1 MRRLFRL
8 GLALLLV
15 AIVQLAVRAADP
27 IDRLRTHITQ
37 AMTEARGRMGVAI
50 KHLESGT
57 ELAVN
62 GDEKFPM
69 ASTFKLPVLVT
80 LYDKA
85 KKGQLKWDETVD
97 IDVHDQHLGSG
108 DLSYL
113 YDVPGVKLSL
123 HNVANLMMMI
133 SDNSGA
139 DICLTRAGVDNVNRL
154 MASLGA
160 GDLHVD
166 RPTQELILDYQGR
179 DTARLK
185 GMTLAEIQKSAPPPA
200 SDQTTAPDGNAIE
213 ARFKRDDRFAADPR
227 DQATPKAFVTL
238 LEKMWRGDA
247 VDKAS
252 SEAMLETMKRCRTGA
267 GRIKGLLPPNTVV
280 AHKTGTIGGVVDD
293 VGIIYLP
300 DDAGHVAIAV
310 MSKQTRATDAEVER
324 AIAQIARYAYDY
336 FLFTAREGA
345 HSAPARE
352 RSGARGPRERPS
364 RGRGPQRADVAR
376 WGAGVGQ
383 SPT

>member
-1 MRRLFRL
+1 MKKVFRL
-8 GLALLLV
+8 GVVVLLV
-15 AIVQLAVRAADP
+15 AIVQLSLRAAEA
-27 IDRLRTHITQ
+27 IDRLRSHITQ

-50 KHLESGT
+50 KHLESGIEIT
-57 ELAVN
+57 VN
-62 GDEKFPM
+62 ADEKFPM

-80 LYDKA
+80 LYDRA
-85 KKGQLKWDETVD
+85 RKGQVKWDETVE
-97 IDVHDQHLGSG
+97 IGVRDQHLGSG

-123 HNVANLMMMI
+123 HNVANLMMMV

-139 DICLTRAGVDNVNRL
+139 DLCLTRAGVDNVNAL

-160 GDLHVD
+160 RDLHVD

-185 GMTLAEIQKSAPPPA
+185 GMTLEEIRKSAPPDSAA
-200 SDQTTAPDGNAIE
+200 SQGNPVE
-213 ARFKRDDRFAADPR
+213 ARFKRDDAFAADPR

-238 LEKMWRGDA
+238 LEKIWRGEA
-247 VDKAS
+247 VDKSS

-267 GRIKGLLPPNTVV
+267 SRIKGLLPPNTVV

-310 MSKQTRATDAEVER
+310 LSKQTRATDEEVER

-336 FLFTAREGA
+336 FIFTTPPKTK
-345 HSAPARE
+345 S
-352 RSGARGPRERPS
+352 SG
-364 RGRGPQRADVAR
+364 VL
-376 WGAGVGQ
+376 
-383 SPT
+383 

>member
-1 MRRLFRL
+1 MKKVFRL
-8 GLALLLV
+8 GVVVLLV
-15 AIVQLAVRAADP
+15 AIVQLSLRAAEA
-27 IDRLRTHITQ
+27 IDRLRSHITQ

-50 KHLESGT
+50 KHLESGIEIT
-57 ELAVN
+57 VN
-62 GDEKFPM
+62 ADEKFPM

-80 LYDKA
+80 LYDRA
-85 KKGQLKWDETVD
+85 RKGQVKWDETVE
-97 IDVHDQHLGSG
+97 IGVRDQHLGSG

-123 HNVANLMMMI
+123 HNVANLMMMV

-139 DICLTRAGVDNVNRL
+139 DLCLTRAGVDNVNAL

-160 GDLHVD
+160 RDLHVD

-185 GMTLAEIQKSAPPPA
+185 GMTLDEIRKSAPPDSAA
-200 SDQTTAPDGNAIE
+200 SQGNAVE
-213 ARFKRDDRFAADPR
+213 ARFERDDAFAADPR

-238 LEKMWRGDA
+238 LEKIWRGEA
-247 VDKAS
+247 VDKSS

-267 GRIKGLLPPNTVV
+267 SRIKGLLPPNTVV

-310 MSKQTRATDAEVER
+310 LSKQTRATDEEVER

-336 FLFTAREGA
+336 FIFTTPPKTK
-345 HSAPARE
+345 S
-352 RSGARGPRERPS
+352 SG
-364 RGRGPQRADVAR
+364 VL
-376 WGAGVGQ
+376 
-383 SPT
+383 